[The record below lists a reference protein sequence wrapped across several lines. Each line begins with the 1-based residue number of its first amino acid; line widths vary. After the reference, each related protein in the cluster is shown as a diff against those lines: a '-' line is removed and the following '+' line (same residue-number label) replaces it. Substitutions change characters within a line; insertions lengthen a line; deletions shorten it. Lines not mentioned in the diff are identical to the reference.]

1 MLHGRLLAESMK
13 VGRDL
18 QVAGLR
24 LTHLGRHDVSG
35 SVSATQAGVWTF
47 VDYEPPDEV
56 ADELARQLARIF
68 VPEDGWYADSRSVT
82 TTSSCSPTPSS
93 ATARVTPQPCSEPST
108 MGWRPALQRTSSTGG
123 SERLLA

>member
-35 SVSATQAGVWTF
+35 SVSATQPGVWTF
-47 VDYEPPDEV
+47 VDYEAPDDV
-56 ADELARQLARIF
+56 ADELARQLARILM
-68 VPEDGWYADSRSVT
+68 PEDGWYADFEVGDDHVVVFADAIFRYRKGDTAARQRAVDHGLAAG
-82 TTSSCSPTPSS
+82 TP
-93 ATARVTPQPCSEPST
+93 AHQLDWGE
-108 MGWRPALQRTSSTGG
+108 
-123 SERLLA
+123 